1 MSAEKTEPKAY
12 VPMIVCPKPFTME
25 GRTQKRMRPGMTI
38 ADMLWEFDLN
48 PDTLPARVL
57 IDDCVV
63 EKAYWHVVKPKA
75 HHLIS
80 VRVIPEGGGNQ
91 GKDILRIVAMVGVLA
106 LAIFAPYAA
115 GALGYGLLGAGT
127 LGGSLLTAGVGIVG
141 SMGPNTLISMK
152 KGIDE

>member
-1 MSAEKTEPKAY
+1 MSAEKAEPKAY

-25 GRTQKRMRPGMTI
+25 GRTQKRMRPGMSI
-38 ADMLWEFDLN
+38 ADMLMEFDLN
-48 PDTLPARVL
+48 PETLPARVL

-75 HHLIS
+75 HHFVS

-106 LAIFAPYAA
+106 LAIAAPYAA
-115 GALGYGLLGAGT
+115 PVGWGLVGSWTGAA
-127 LGGSLLTAGVGIVG
+127 LTAAVGIVG
-141 SMGPNTLISMK
+141 SMGPNTLISME
-152 KGIDE
+152 KGTDE